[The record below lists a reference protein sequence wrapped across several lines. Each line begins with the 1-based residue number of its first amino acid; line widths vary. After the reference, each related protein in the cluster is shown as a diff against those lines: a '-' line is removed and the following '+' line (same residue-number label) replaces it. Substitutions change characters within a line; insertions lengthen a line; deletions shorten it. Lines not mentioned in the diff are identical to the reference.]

1 MRRYPASPF
10 FISYATSGALGANV
24 DLVAAGGTNCCA
36 IRVGQAGDLAVKRA
50 RDGSIIVIP
59 SVQVGETVEVEATE
73 MVAAS
78 TTAQKIT
85 VYWPP
90 GA

>member
-24 DLVAAGGTNCCA
+24 NLVSDGGTNCCA

-50 RDGSIIVIP
+50 RDGATVVIP

-73 MVAAS
+73 IVSA
-78 TTAQKIT
+78 TTSAQKIT